1 MLVGKIHHWSLKN
14 WGGFYFICLFHCL
27 RSIWHS
33 RNLNNNSHRR
43 KKNRLKIFSRKIYYF
58 LLTLVANHWLLNW
71 GVGSKE
77 NLQRS
82 YVVYCP
88 HLRMRTGDFNCL
100 AIFTKLTE
108 PAETFVTS
116 LVLYDFFKSKD
127 VSNLIFLSKSDHISD
142 AR

>member
-1 MLVGKIHHWSLKN
+1 
-14 WGGFYFICLFHCL
+14 
-27 RSIWHS
+27 
-33 RNLNNNSHRR
+33 
-43 KKNRLKIFSRKIYYF
+43 
-58 LLTLVANHWLLNW
+58 
-71 GVGSKE
+71 
-77 NLQRS
+77 
-82 YVVYCP
+82 
-88 HLRMRTGDFNCL
+88 MRTGDFNCL